1 MEWVLD
7 TAYSILLHIIK
18 KMTGEWSN
26 QAWTWFSSL
35 FSPPLAVLEDPVV
48 VTLTQVAVAAAIGF
62 LPAVVAWKALHE
74 TFARM
79 DGAATMAPET
89 LVRRTII
96 TGAAVTGTSLVAW
109 FIGTLAE
116 HARNLL
122 AAVGI
127 DINLF
132 EAFFF
137 VPPAGP
143 TTAVILTLVFLVGA
157 IILSIQR
164 VVIMAEFTVLICVG
178 PLMAAGLMREGS
190 GTTWAVWVREVV
202 SLVLTPIIQMLV
214 LLLFIRKYGGAG
226 PMDMMARAASLG
238 FLWVLWN
245 TPRWAR
251 QMVYQV
257 GAGGAV
263 VNAVGNMGR
272 MAAMRYMARAAIK
285 A

>member
-1 MEWVLD
+1 MEWVKD
-7 TAYSILLHIIK
+7 AAYGILTFIVERFTIQ
-18 KMTGEWSN
+18 WAD
-26 QAWTWFSSL
+26 QAWIWFSNL
-35 FSPPLAVLEDPVV
+35 FAPPLAVLHDPVV
-48 VTLTQVAVAAAIGF
+48 VTLTQVAVAAAMGF
-62 LPAVVAWKALHE
+62 LPAAVAWTAARE
-74 TFARM
+74 MIARM

-89 LVRRTII
+89 VVRRAII
-96 TGAAVTGTSLVAW
+96 TGVAVTGTSLVAW
-109 FIGTLAE
+109 FIGTLAD

-122 AAVGI
+122 AAVGL
-127 DINLF
+127 DINPF

-137 VPPAGP
+137 VPGGAP
-143 TTAVILTLVFLVGA
+143 TTSVMLTLVFLVGA
-157 IILSIQR
+157 ITLSIQR
-164 VVIMAEFTVLICVG
+164 VVIAAEFTVLICVG